1 MLISVFLSRFQSVC
15 AHVHLHQLAVGVLL
29 GPWADEGNNASHYNA
44 CKPKQRDTN
53 NGKQFL
59 DHINCVFLVCFDD
72 AKVGHN
78 SYNAKNIPARCMKW
92 WGMCMK

>member
-1 MLISVFLSRFQSVC
+1 MRLLNRLMPFSCLMYFGIVLYRFLFVI
-15 AHVHLHQLAVGVLL
+15 LFLL
-29 GPWADEGNNASHYNA
+29 RKDRRPK

-59 DHINCVFLVCFDD
+59 DHINCVLVCFDD

-78 SYNAKNIPARCMKW
+78 SYNAKNIPARCTKL